1 MPHAVKSFSCDACN
15 ECTDDAADY
24 ETYFSERWCMK
35 APSPVAVACFDISGT
50 SPVAQVSVSEIEIN
64 TSCCGSTP
72 VAVLGVQH
80 ALAKAYISFY
90 GIYDSVTEAP
100 PTCPSD
106 ASAAYVGFHA
116 VYQIDTHTVAAGVA
130 TLTVTHYGGTG
141 NFERSG
147 APPYEWYRVTCT
159 NFPPSTAVG
168 PAEHVGTPAA
178 RVSQAAARAP
188 FSLVQNALPLSGGP
202 YDINN
207 TVLLPGGDGRANS
220 LPRECKSFVF
230 MTVVADM
237 TAITGNPAQKVFVP
251 CYFNLE

>member
-1 MPHAVKSFSCDACN
+1 MHHAVKSFNCDACN

-24 ETYFSERWCMK
+24 ETYFSETWCMQDP
-35 APSPVAVACFDISGT
+35 ASAVACFDISGVT
-50 SPVAQVSVSEIEIN
+50 PVPQVSVSNIEIN

-80 ALAKAYISFY
+80 ALAKSYISFY
-90 GIYDSVTEAP
+90 GIYESSTEAP

-116 VYQIDTHTVAAGVA
+116 VYQIDTHTVAGSVA

-141 NFERSG
+141 NFERS
-147 APPYEWYRVTCT
+147 ASPPYEWYRVTCT

-168 PAEHVGTPAA
+168 PAEHLGTPGAQI
-178 RVSQAAARAP
+178 SQAAAGAP
-188 FSLVQNALPLSGGP
+188 LSLVHNALPRAGTA
-202 YDINN
+202 YDMANN
-207 TVLLPGGDGRANS
+207 VFLPGGDGRANS
-220 LPRECKSFVF
+220 LPLECTSFVF
-230 MTVVADM
+230 MTVTADM
-237 TAITGNPAQKVFVP
+237 TAITGNPAQKVYVP